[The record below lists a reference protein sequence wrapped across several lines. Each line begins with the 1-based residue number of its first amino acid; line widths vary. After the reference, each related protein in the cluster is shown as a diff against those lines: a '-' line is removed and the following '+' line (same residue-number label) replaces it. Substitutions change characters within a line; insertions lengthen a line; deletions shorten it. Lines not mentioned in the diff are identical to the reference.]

1 MVEYLIVG
9 SGFTAAT
16 LCYHLVDAGIQP
28 NSINIVGPT
37 KLGYGNAFNCMND
50 NYRLNVRSEI
60 MWIDPNNKL
69 EFTNWAKKNI
79 IDEEAYH
86 EAGNFY
92 KRSDFG
98 RFVHSKIKNLI
109 EKGQLL
115 HKKEIVK
122 KNK

>member
-16 LCYHLVDAGIQP
+16 LCYHLVNAGIQP

-79 IDEEAYH
+79 IDEKAYH

-98 RFVHSKIKNLI
+98 KFVHSKINKLI
-109 EKGQLL
+109 EKGLSL
-115 HKKEIVK
+115 IHI
-122 KNK
+122 

>member
-69 EFTNWAKKNI
+69 CLLYTSPSPR
-79 IDEEAYH
+79 DV
-86 EAGNFY
+86 
-92 KRSDFG
+92 KRS
-98 RFVHSKIKNLI
+98 RMPSSA
-109 EKGQLL
+109 
-115 HKKEIVK
+115 
-122 KNK
+122 

>member
-79 IDEEAYH
+79 IDEEASH

-92 KRSDFG
+92 KRSDL
-98 RFVHSKIKNLI
+98 SLI
-109 EKGQLL
+109 
-115 HKKEIVK
+115 HI
-122 KNK
+122 

>member
-1 MVEYLIVG
+1 MVKYLIVG

-16 LCYHLVDAGIQP
+16 LCYHLLDAGIQP

-79 IDEEAYH
+79 IDD
-86 EAGNFY
+86 
-92 KRSDFG
+92 K
-98 RFVHSKIKNLI
+98 KIIIKD
-109 EKGQLL
+109 
-115 HKKEIVK
+115 
-122 KNK
+122 